1 MTRLLTILRTIPAE
15 GFFIAVGATATLW
28 FVAAALS
35 TILPGA

>member
-1 MTRLLTILRTIPAE
+1 MTRLLTILRTIPAQDLI
-15 GFFIAVGATATLW
+15 IATLSALALW